1 MSSAAQTKHDPAAVD
16 KYLLPREV
24 CVATVRRHPAV
35 LIAPSIQAIGG
46 LLAAALLWA
55 TLLRDHKQLAYILW
69 ALWAILF
76 LRLVWQIVNWAVD
89 YFVITSER
97 ILLTS
102 GVFTRSVAMM
112 PLAKVTDMSFHRTLA
127 GRLLG
132 YGEFVVESAGQDQ
145 ALRKIDHIPYPEQ
158 LYLVV
163 CGRIFKDSAGQDDGT
178 GDIQPARS
186 SAPAAE
192 APAAAAPA
200 AEAPAAE
207 APAAEA
213 PAAQAPEQ
221 HTDTAPWAEVTDTQ
235 VVDPEDDADIVDG
248 EVVEDQDVVEGEV
261 IEEPQMTDGEPEG
274 EDMTGAD
281 APEADDTQ
289 TFDGVDHRVGEA

>member
-1 MSSAAQTKHDPAAVD
+1 MSRAATTRNEQAAVD

-24 CVATVRRHPAV
+24 RVATVRRHPAV
-35 LIAPSIQAIGG
+35 LLVPSAQAVGG
-46 LLAAALLWA
+46 LLVAAVVSSTVLRGHSPLFAGIVWAGWVVLLVNLIW
-55 TLLRDHKQLAYILW
+55 K
-69 ALWAILF
+69 AI
-76 LRLVWQIVNWAVD
+76 NWAVD

-112 PLAKVTDMSFHRTLA
+112 PLSKVTDMSFHRSFA

-132 YGEFVVESAGQDQ
+132 FGEFVVESAGQDQ

-186 SAPAAE
+186 SAPTAE
-192 APAAAAPA
+192 APAAEAPA

-235 VVDPEDDADIVDG
+235 VVDPEDNADIVDG
-248 EVVEDQDVVEGEV
+248 EVVE
-261 IEEPQMTDGEPEG
+261 
-274 EDMTGAD
+274 
-281 APEADDTQ
+281 
-289 TFDGVDHRVGEA
+289 

>member
-1 MSSAAQTKHDPAAVD
+1 
-16 KYLLPREV
+16 LLPREV

-35 LIAPSIQAIGG
+35 LIASSGQAVGG
-46 LLAAALLWA
+46 LLVAAVLWA
-55 TLLRDHKQLAYILW
+55 TLLRDHRQLAYILW

-76 LRLVWQIVNWAVD
+76 LRLVWRIVNWAVD

-163 CGRIFKDSAGQDDGT
+163 CGRIFKDAAGQDDGT
-178 GDIQPARS
+178 GDVQPARS
-186 SAPAAE
+186 PAPAG
-192 APAAAAPA
+192 APPPGPQPGTSQWV
-200 AEAPAAE
+200 EVI
-207 APAAEA
+207 
-213 PAAQAPEQ
+213 
-221 HTDTAPWAEVTDTQ
+221 DTEVPGAT
-235 VVDPEDDADIVDG
+235 VDADGAADIVDA
-248 EVVEDQDVVEGEV
+248 EVIEDEDVVEGEV
-261 IEEPQMTDGEPEG
+261 IEADEMTDE
-274 EDMTGAD
+274 D
-281 APEADDTQ
+281 APEGGAPGADDTQ
-289 TFDGVDHRVGEA
+289 EFGGGNRRTGER